1 MIDST
6 VLLTVMLSIILGST
20 GIVLSDRFELPGI
33 LFYFA
38 MGIIF
43 GPSVLGLLN
52 PASLGDGLSIMI
64 TIFVAIILFEGG
76 LSLNIKQITS
86 LKSVLLK
93 DIVLSVIIMVSVGFI
108 CARYIAGLDWQISII
123 FASLI
128 VVTGPTVIKPV
139 IRHIALSSRV
149 KNFLNGEAVLIDAVG
164 AILAIVTLEFVLTSH
179 EISLSIAEFSA
190 SIAAG
195 TLFGIVFGYISKFLL
210 SRTSIIPASVN
221 SFFILG
227 VVLLSFVCS
236 EIFFPESGLL
246 TVVVVGLV
254 LSTMDYRPKE
264 KILNFKD
271 QVTRII
277 TSVLFVLLSAN
288 FEIKYISQYMTEGMI
303 IITVIIL
310 ARFPVIFLST
320 ARENF
325 TAREKIF
332 MSWLG
337 PRGIIALS
345 VASIAAIKLEASGM
359 EKAYAIEIL
368 VFMLISSTVLMQGLS
383 AKWVAHK
390 LNILVKGDRSLIIL
404 GVNEISLM
412 IAEKWRNDRTDIL
425 FVDSN
430 RKNCRMAR
438 QKGFLSIEGNALDS
452 ATYRGI
458 EMENFTSALASSDN
472 NEINIIFCRF
482 LKETFGIENLYTV
495 LNEKANEELAG
506 IIKEENIKLAFG
518 TRSRDDENFSWDGFL
533 SRLRDVF
540 SIDKQ
545 SLKWFQVTCSDFVK
559 NSVGKYPL
567 PKGVT
572 IFLVVRNG
580 TDRYIYHTAFELK
593 LNDEIYAMAS
603 QEGMERMQTLLC
615 GADEPEEEKE

>member
-1 MIDST
+1 M
-6 VLLTVMLSIILGST
+6 
-20 GIVLSDRFELPGI
+20 
-33 LFYFA
+33 
-38 MGIIF
+38 
-43 GPSVLGLLN
+43 
-52 PASLGDGLSIMI
+52 
-64 TIFVAIILFEGG
+64 
-76 LSLNIKQITS
+76 
-86 LKSVLLK
+86 
-93 DIVLSVIIMVSVGFI
+93 
-108 CARYIAGLDWQISII
+108 
-123 FASLI
+123 
-128 VVTGPTVIKPV
+128 IKPV

-195 TLFGIVFGYISKFLL
+195 IIFGIIFGYVTKYLL
-210 SRTSIIPASVN
+210 SGTSIIPLSVN

-227 VVLLSFVCS
+227 AVLLSFLCS
-236 EIFFPESGLL
+236 ELLFPESGLL

-264 KILNFKD
+264 KVLNFKD

-288 FEIKYISQYMTEGMI
+288 FDIKYISQYMTEGLVI
-303 IITVIIL
+303 VFIIIL
-310 ARFPVIFLST
+310 ARFPVVFLST
-320 ARENF
+320 ANENF
-325 TAREKIF
+325 SLKEKLF

-359 EKAYAIEIL
+359 EKAYTIEIL
-368 VFMLISSTVLMQGLS
+368 IFMLISITVFIQGLS

-390 LNILVKGDRSLIIL
+390 LNILIKGDRSLIIL

-425 FVDSN
+425 FIDSN
-430 RKNCRMAR
+430 SKNCRMAR
-438 QKGFLSIEGNALDS
+438 QKGFLCIQGNALDS

-458 EMENFTSALASSDN
+458 EIENFTSALASSDN

-482 LKETFGIENLYTV
+482 LKETYGIENLYTV
-495 LNEKANEELAG
+495 LNEKANEELAE

-533 SRLRDVF
+533 SRLKDVF

-545 SLKWFQVTCSDFVK
+545 GLKWFQITCGEFLK
-559 NSVGKYPL
+559 NSAGKYPL
-567 PKGVT
+567 PKGAT

-580 TDRYIYHTAFELK
+580 TDRYIYHTSFELK

-603 QEGMERMQTLLC
+603 QEGMERMQSLLC
-615 GADEPEEEKE
+615 STDDQESGELKDL